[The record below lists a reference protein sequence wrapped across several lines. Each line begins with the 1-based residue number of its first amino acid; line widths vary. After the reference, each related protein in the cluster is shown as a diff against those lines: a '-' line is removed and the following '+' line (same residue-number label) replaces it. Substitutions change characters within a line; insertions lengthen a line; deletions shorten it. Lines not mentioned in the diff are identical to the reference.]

1 LDFEKCTGGPSTAS
15 VLLNVVAA
23 PDATA
28 ATTMMPFWRQVC
40 SVQTTTPAQSLQQLR
55 LYFTETPTG
64 NSSCVGTVLST
75 EKAASIDKRTCKEL
89 CISDVQKYSSSLD
102 TLQNSPAM
110 CTGYSFDTTGA
121 EGCTLYKGAITPSD
135 AGVTGTYCWTLEAQA
150 AELHQSTPAPPSQAE
165 ILEMQ
170 ATLPKLNVTM
180 SAHSAN
186 VLTFVSTDKCFQPF
200 NWITMQNYAAMAL
213 STAFV
218 NVKQSEW
225 EEFLALI
232 PSARRLSSSEED
244 MSATILADRAL
255 YGIPPTVKATPAP
268 GVVVPDCAAPP
279 AVPASMTMTWVLTT
293 VLILCAGGGYYAN
306 HGSPAGAAAMMAN
319 MQGGGKNVAPQDP
332 GQQQALMPASAPPPA
347 ESGLNPA
354 GPGMGGGPGGPGG
367 PSGPSMGARPM

>member
-1 LDFEKCTGGPSTAS
+1 VGNASCT
-15 VLLNVVAA
+15 
-23 PDATA
+23 
-28 ATTMMPFWRQVC
+28 
-40 SVQTTTPAQSLQQLR
+40 
-55 LYFTETPTG
+55 
-64 NSSCVGTVLST
+64 GTVLST
-75 EKAASIDKRTCKEL
+75 QKGPTVDKRLCKEL
-89 CISDVQKYSSSLD
+89 CISDVQKYSSNLD
-102 TLQNSPAM
+102 TLSNSPDM

-121 EGCTLYKGAITPSD
+121 DGCTLYKGAITPSD
-135 AGVTGTYCWTLEAQA
+135 AGATGTYCWTLEAQA

-165 ILEMQ
+165 ILQMQ
-170 ATLPKLNVTM
+170 ATLPKLNVTI

-232 PSARRLSSSEED
+232 PSARRLSSSDED
-244 MSATILADRAL
+244 LSATILADRAL
-255 YGIPPTVKATPAP
+255 YGVPPTVKSTPAP
-268 GVVVPDCAAPP
+268 GIVVPDCAPPP

-306 HGSPAGAAAMMAN
+306 HGSPAGVAAMMAAAPA

-332 GQQQALMPASAPPPA
+332 AAQALVPASAPPPA
-347 ESGLNPA
+347 ASGLDPA
-354 GPGMGGGPGGPGG
+354 GPGGGPAGPGGGPAGPGG